1 MERIFHAQNWEL
13 DAIYDAL
20 PEIKK
25 QGFTAVLTSVLQGKK
40 TNSKNWYWTYQPLD
54 IAFVDSDLGTK
65 YQYMKLCSKAHEL
78 GLKIFTDVVLR
89 HIASDDHNKMKPNYQ
104 VNKRLLKYV
113 KNVGDCYNYDDRNL
127 YTTMATG
134 MPMLDYDNPKFQQIC
149 KDFLHE
155 LVYYG
160 CDGFRIDSCKHHR
173 LPSEGSSFI
182 HIFDEFK
189 DLFIFGEVIFE
200 RKNILDEYAKYI
212 NVISDGCTSD
222 PNKTVFFFES
232 HDTYYPEAFGYTN
245 RMDDKT
251 RIREYAVLMNRE
263 NVLYFARP
271 FEDLWKSDE
280 IRRIN
285 LRQY

>member
-1 MERIFHAQNWEL
+1 MERIIQMQNWE
-13 DAIYDAL
+13 IE
-20 PEIKK
+20 PMIEFVPIVKN
-25 QGFTAVLTSVLQGKK
+25 QGFTAIQTSVFQGKK
-40 TNSKNWYWTYQPLD
+40 TNSKKWFWMYQPLD

-65 YQYMKLCSKAHEL
+65 EQFKKLCDVAHKY
-78 GLKIFTDVVLR
+78 GLKIYVDIVLR
-89 HIASDDHNKMKPNYQ
+89 HVAGADYDKLKPHQ
-104 VNKRLLKYV
+104 SVNPRLLKYI
-113 KNVGDCYNYDDRNL
+113 KNVGDCYNYDDRNC

-173 LPSEGSSFI
+173 LPSEGSSFM

-189 DLFIFGEVIFE
+189 DKFIFGEVIFE
-200 RKNILDEYAKYI
+200 RRNILDEYAKYI
-212 NVISDGCTSD
+212 NVISEGCTSD

-251 RIREYAVLMNRE
+251 RIREYAILMNRE